1 LSADTTVATD
11 GVRSMRAVAHLE
23 LNDPL
28 LDTERVIAM
37 LRTRG
42 YSVDRLTLVGSDL
55 HVWIESSAEHAHLLD
70 ARLRRLEGP
79 RLCGALEWRR

>member
-1 LSADTTVATD
+1 
-11 GVRSMRAVAHLE
+11 ME
-23 LNDPL
+23 LDHPL

-42 YSVDRLTLVGSDL
+42 YSVDRLTLAGSDL
-55 HVWIESSAEHAHLLD
+55 HLWITSTAEHAHLLE

-79 RLCGALEWRR
+79 RLCGAVEWRP